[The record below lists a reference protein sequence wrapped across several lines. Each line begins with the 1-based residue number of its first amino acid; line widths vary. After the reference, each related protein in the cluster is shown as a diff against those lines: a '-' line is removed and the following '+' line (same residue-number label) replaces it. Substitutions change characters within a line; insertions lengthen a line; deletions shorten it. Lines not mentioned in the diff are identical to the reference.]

1 MDVGK
6 FVILFS
12 VQTHHLPFPD
22 VGTISSVKV
31 ALEAEG
37 DIKTRKRRSLET
49 KTKRLLDGWTLKNV
63 SANVEYISNICS
75 FLAIWLE
82 KML

>member
-1 MDVGK
+1 MNWIFLYK

-12 VQTHHLPFPD
+12 VQTHKLPFPD
-22 VGTISSVKV
+22 VGTITSVKV

-49 KTKRLLDGWTLKNV
+49 KEKRLLDGWTLKDV
-63 SANVEYISNICS
+63 SANVKYILSNI
-75 FLAIWLE
+75 
-82 KML
+82 

>member
-31 ALEAEG
+31 ALESEG

-49 KTKRLLDGWTLKNV
+49 KTKRSFDGWTLKNV
-63 SANVEYISNICS
+63 SPNVE
-75 FLAIWLE
+75 
-82 KML
+82 